1 MGKKQNNKKR
11 KKSGGGK
18 GSCLGGR
25 ASFSAGG
32 RERKRARK
40 IAKNIAKSQG
50 AHMLELERKLEL
62 ERALA
67 GVVDWSKDSGASHRQ
82 RKRLKRLRKQHGLGA
97 GTLGLRA
104 KGCA

>member
-1 MGKKQNNKKR
+1 MGK
-11 KKSGGGK
+11 GH
-18 GSCLGGR
+18 
-25 ASFSAGG
+25 ASWAGFIFSRR

-67 GVVDWSKDSGASHRQ
+67 GVVDWSKDSGASHRPG
-82 RKRLKRLRKQHGLGA
+82 KRLWP
-97 GTLGLRA
+97 
-104 KGCA
+104 CASNMALWQCLSAFGKPGVGYQ